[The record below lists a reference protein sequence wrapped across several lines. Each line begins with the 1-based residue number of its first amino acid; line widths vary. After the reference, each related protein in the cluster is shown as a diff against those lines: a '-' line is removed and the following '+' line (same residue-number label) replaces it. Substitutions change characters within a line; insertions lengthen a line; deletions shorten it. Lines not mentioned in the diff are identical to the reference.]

1 MGCFC
6 SKGIEGEKLVHGRR
20 KKPLKGL
27 AGSSEKEDTVVTDVG
42 VRLSRESIDAGR
54 ELLIPEAEKNGIKSD
69 PLVLGNGSM
78 KAATT
83 FNKSKKAAVQ
93 GRWDSRDGRTEQV
106 EPVSVGGEAAAKQQQ
121 QQQQRQHQQHE
132 LVISSASNG
141 TIDEHVAAGWPFWL
155 TKVAG
160 DAVKGWLPRKLDSFS
175 NLEKIGQGTYST
187 VYKARDLLTG
197 KIVALKKVR
206 FINLDPESVQFMA
219 REIYVLRRLDHPNV
233 IKLEGLV
240 ASKMSNSLWL
250 IFQYMEHDLAG
261 LAARP
266 GIKFTHS
273 QVKCFMQQLFNGL
286 NHCHNNG
293 VLHRDI
299 KGANLLINDDGILK
313 IADFG
318 LATIFTSELKR
329 PLTSRVVTLWYR
341 PPELLL
347 GAQKYG
353 VSVDLWSSGCI
364 LAELLSGKP
373 IMPGRTEVEQL
384 HMIFKLCGSPSEE
397 YWRMSKLPHA
407 TIFKP
412 QHPYKSSISQEFRDF
427 PSPAVALLERLL
439 AVDPTDRG
447 TSSSALMSEF
457 FTVEPIACDP
467 SHLPKFPPSKELDA
481 KKFGDVEAGRQR
493 EAPKRGNDHES
504 GRKVSKNS
512 KGLSILDANA
522 ELQLLHKNSRSSSV
536 KYNPREDNSMGFL
549 NDHPRGMAE
558 NGFARPGRHDLS
570 LSKNS
575 KEDSRHVKPGLP
587 SSGFSKL
594 NSHVSRSQRS
604 HLTNG
609 SGARFSGLSGPLE
622 TSLASTKFPDH
633 RVGLDQ
639 SYHSGQLQVSSH
651 NQLEVGNASSNYQL
665 FNRRSSSHKRDERGR
680 ESAAAYE
687 PKRNRIMYSGPLMP
701 TVDNIDEMLKEH
713 ERQIEQAVRKA
724 CINRTKTKNYA
735 LKGQSETLLLTDR
748 I

>member
-20 KKPLKGL
+20 KKPLKRL
-27 AGSSEKEDTVVTDVG
+27 AASSEKEDTVVTAVG
-42 VRLSRESIDAGR
+42 VSLGTESIDRGR
-54 ELLIPEAEKNGIKSD
+54 ERLIPEPEENGINPY
-69 PLVLGNGSM
+69 PLLLGNGTV
-78 KAATT
+78 KDATT
-83 FNKSKKAAVQ
+83 FEKSKKVAVQ
-93 GRWDSRDGRTEQV
+93 ERWDSRDGWAEQV
-106 EPVSVGGEAAAKQQQ
+106 GLVSVGDEAGDNQQQKQQQ
-121 QQQQRQHQQHE
+121 QN
-132 LVISSASNG
+132 LVIPSVKNG
-141 TIDEHVAAGWPFWL
+141 TIAEHVAAGWPFWL

-160 DAVKGWLPRKLDSFS
+160 EAVKGWLPRKLDSFI
-175 NLEKIGQGTYST
+175 NMEKIGQGTYST

-206 FINLDPESVQFMA
+206 FVNLDPDSVQFMA

-250 IFQYMEHDLAG
+250 IFPYMEHDLAG

-299 KGANLLINDDGILK
+299 KGANLLLNDDGILK

-318 LATIFTSELKR
+318 LATFFSNEPKH

-353 VSVDLWSSGCI
+353 ASVDLWSSGCM
-364 LAELLSGKP
+364 LAELLCGKP

-397 YWRMSKLPHA
+397 YWRKSKLPHA

-412 QHPYKSSISQEFRDF
+412 QHPYKSNISQEFRDF
-427 PSPAVALLERLL
+427 PSTAVALLERLL
-439 AVDPTDRG
+439 AVDPADRG
-447 TSSSALMSEF
+447 TSSLALASEF

-467 SHLPKFPPSKELDA
+467 SDLPKFPPSKELDA
-481 KKFGDVEAGRQR
+481 KKLREVEAGRQR
-493 EAPKRGNDHES
+493 EAAKMGNDRES
-504 GRKVSKNS
+504 GRKELKNS
-512 KGLSILDANA
+512 NGMAILDANA
-522 ELQLLHKNSRSSSV
+522 ESQRLHKNSRSSSV
-536 KYNPREDNSMGFL
+536 KHKPREDTSFFFL
-549 NDHPRGMAE
+549 NDHPRGMTE
-558 NGFARPGRHDLS
+558 NGFARREGYGLS
-570 LSKNS
+570 VSKSS
-575 KEDSRHVKPGLP
+575 KEDSRHAVPGLL
-587 SSGFSKL
+587 SSNSGKL
-594 NSHVSRSQRS
+594 NSSRSQRS

-609 SGARFSGLSGPLE
+609 KVARFSGLSGPLE
-622 TSLASTKFPDH
+622 SSLASTKFPNH
-633 RVGLDQ
+633 RDGHDQ
-639 SYHSGQLQVSSH
+639 SYHSRQLQVSSH
-651 NQLEVGNASSNYQL
+651 NQLDVGNASATYQL

-680 ESAAAYE
+680 DLTAAYE
-687 PKRNRIMYSGPLMP
+687 HKRNRIMYSGPLMP

-724 CINRTKTKNYA
+724 CIKRKNDKMYGV
-735 LKGQSETLLLTDR
+735 KSQSETLLLTGR